1 VKSLLPP
8 TTALSN
14 TVTIRDASAILF
26 IRRVIGS
33 NSAILSAARTTEE
46 GQIIGWRRE
55 HPSDQ
60 KDHFCQQ
67 DESFSVTSSDLIT
80 SVLDTQATHHAQK
93 TVNKGMRSEGF
104 LFLGLALLCVSS
116 CAGQRN
122 AEAEA
127 LCQPF
132 LTSTQTSPILASK
145 RNIRIDEDGEFHCE
159 LVLQDR

>member
-1 VKSLLPP
+1 
-8 TTALSN
+8 
-14 TVTIRDASAILF
+14 VTIRDASAILF

-46 GQIIGWRRE
+46 GQIIGSKRE

-60 KDHFCQQ
+60 TDHLCQQ
-67 DESFSVTSSDLIT
+67 SAWILKPHT
-80 SVLDTQATHHAQK
+80 THRRQI
-93 TVNKGMRSEGF
+93 VNKGMRSEGF